1 MSALELEVAA
11 ALVTVFMLA
20 VTVLSARSYARTGSR
35 KVLIVTAA
43 FAVFFI
49 KGAILSYGLMQ
60 EEVDWEGLM
69 LLALVMD
76 AIIAILLFVAI
87 IARPGTE

>member
-1 MSALELEVAA
+1 MELEIAA

-20 VTVLSARSYARTGSR
+20 VSILSARSYTRSGSR

-49 KGAILSYGLMQ
+49 KGAMLSYGLMQ
-60 EEVDWEGLM
+60 EDIGWEQLM
-69 LLALVMD
+69 LLTLVMD
-76 AIIAILLFVAI
+76 ALVAILLFVAI
-87 IARPGTE
+87 IARKVDQ

>member
-1 MSALELEVAA
+1 MELEIAA

-20 VTVLSARSYARTGSR
+20 VTVLSAMSYSRTGSR

-43 FAVFFI
+43 FGAFFV

-69 LLALVMD
+69 LLALLLD
-76 AIIAILLFVAI
+76 AIVAILLFVAI
-87 IARPGTE
+87 IARKGHE

>member
-1 MSALELEVAA
+1 MELEIAA

-20 VTVLSARSYARTGSR
+20 VAALSARSYARTRSR

-43 FAVFFI
+43 FAVFFV
-49 KGAILSYGLMQ
+49 KGAFLSYGLMQ

-69 LLALVMD
+69 LLALVLD
-76 AIIAILLFVAI
+76 AVVAILLFVAI
-87 IARPGTE
+87 IAKRGGE

>member
-1 MSALELEVAA
+1 MELEVAA

-20 VTVLSARSYARTGSR
+20 VTVLSARSYARTRSR
-35 KVLIVTAA
+35 KVLVVTAA
-43 FAVFFI
+43 FAVFMV
-49 KGAILSYGLMQ
+49 KGAVLSYGLMQ

-76 AIIAILLFVAI
+76 AVVAILLFVAI
-87 IARPGTE
+87 IARKGPE

>member
-1 MSALELEVAA
+1 MELEIAA

-20 VTVLSARSYARTGSR
+20 VTILSARSYSRSGSR

-43 FAVFFI
+43 FAVFLV
-49 KGAILSYGLMQ
+49 KGALLSYGFMQ
-60 EEVDWEGLM
+60 EEVDWEQLM

-76 AIIAILLFVAI
+76 ALVAILLFVAI
-87 IARPGTE
+87 IARKGDQ

>member
-1 MSALELEVAA
+1 MELEIAA

-20 VTVLSARSYARTGSR
+20 VTALSARSYARTGSR

-43 FAVFFI
+43 FAVFFV
-49 KGAILSYGLMQ
+49 KGAILSYGLMR

-69 LLALVMD
+69 LLALVLD
-76 AIIAILLFVAI
+76 AVVAILLFVAI
-87 IARPGTE
+87 IARPAKE